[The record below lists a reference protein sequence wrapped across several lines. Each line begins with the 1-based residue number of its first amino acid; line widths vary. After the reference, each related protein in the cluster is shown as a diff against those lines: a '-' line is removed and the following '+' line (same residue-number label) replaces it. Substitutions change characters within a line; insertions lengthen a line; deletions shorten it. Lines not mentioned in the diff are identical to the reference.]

1 MTVICCKVCKSPPN
15 IQEGIDETE
24 PLILHDTNSPTTLPT
39 IYEDDACIRPL
50 NISSSSSDT
59 DRNIPIDQVH
69 ETKNT
74 LLGMAVIAI
83 GTALFCTVGA
93 IVQHHGGSVLQLMLG
108 RYITQNIISWI
119 VWFANPCRTRSSC
132 KHWYGDAPHRINIWV
147 RGFLLFWTV
156 FLWWRGLELVPLGD
170 GEAILFL
177 SPITTVIAARVL
189 LGEPLPSTFFLTLII
204 TISGL
209 TFICQPTFIFGGSA
223 PMMALSWQ
231 GILFLIGTVFA
242 WTGACVLVRTAK
254 KAHWLQLEIVAT
266 TQSIMVWCPLVIA
279 LNQFWIHSDGL
290 SGGDWDFSFRTVI
303 VMVVIGILGFLALML
318 NVIGYQIGDATKVA
332 WMEYL
337 DLVFAFLYQ
346 WLFFGDIPSNW
357 EIIGCCSLLSTCV
370 IHLGEEYYHYVKAK
384 NERKMSFEL
393 IEKPNGRILN
403 DSKVMDLGQ
412 DVNSLH
418 KLLKWVT
425 NRMNILNRSDYIQI
439 NE

>member
-1 MTVICCKVCKSPPN
+1 MQQP
-15 IQEGIDETE
+15 IDETE
-24 PLILHDTNSPTTLPT
+24 PLIHHDSHSLTTLPT
-39 IYEDDACIRPL
+39 IYDDGCIGSL
-50 NISSSSSDT
+50 NISSPSNDDT
-59 DRNIPIDQVH
+59 PTDQVH
-69 ETKNT
+69 ETRNT
-74 LLGMAVIAI
+74 LLGMTVVAI

-108 RYITQNIISWI
+108 RYLTQNIISWI
-119 VWFANPCRTRSSC
+119 VWFGNPCKTRSSC
-132 KHWYGDAPHRINIWV
+132 EHWYGDTPHRINIWV
-147 RGFLLFWTV
+147 RGFLLFCTV

-189 LGEPLPSTFFLTLII
+189 LGEPLPSTFFVTLII

-209 TFICQPTFIFGGSA
+209 IFICQPTFIFGGSE

-346 WLFFGDIPSNW
+346 WLFFGDIPTNW
-357 EIIGCCSLLSTCV
+357 EIIGCCCLLSTCG
-370 IHLGEEYYHYVKAK
+370 IHLGEEYYHYIKAK
-384 NERKMSFEL
+384 NEKKMDEEFLAKAKE
-393 IEKPNGRILN
+393 GRYN
-403 DSKVMDLGQ
+403 ENNPMDVEP
-412 DVNSLH
+412 DVNVRCR
-418 KLLKWVT
+418 LLIWM
-425 NRMNILNRSDYIQI
+425 NRMNILKRSDYIQI

>member
-1 MTVICCKVCKSPPN
+1 MPSCCKVCKSPRWGN
-15 IQEGIDETE
+15 KEVDLDIQETS
-24 PLILHDTNSPTTLPT
+24 PLILEPNNPFDELPQ
-39 IYEDDACIRPL
+39 IPDDLNEEDMLEHLDM
-50 NISSSSSDT
+50 NH
-59 DRNIPIDQVH
+59 IDKAA
-69 ETKNT
+69 EAKKT
-74 LLGMAVIAI
+74 LLGMVIVAI
-83 GTALFCTVGA
+83 GTALFCSVGA
-93 IVQHHGGSVLQLMLG
+93 IVQYHGGSVLQLMLG
-108 RYITQNIISWI
+108 RYITQNIIA
-119 VWFANPCRTRSSC
+119 WFIWLCWKPSSC
-132 KHWYGDAPHRINIWV
+132 DHWYGDSPFKLNIWS
-147 RGFLLFWTV
+147 RGFLLFCTV
-156 FLWWRGLELVPLGD
+156 FCWWRGLELVPLGD

-177 SPITTVIAARVL
+177 SPLVTVIAARLL
-189 LGEPLPSTFFLTLII
+189 LGEKLPSTFFLSLVVTL
-204 TISGL
+204 TGL
-209 TFICQPTFIFGGSA
+209 VFICQPTFIFGGSA

-346 WLFFGDIPSNW
+346 WLFFGDIPTNW
-357 EIIGCCSLLSTCV
+357 EIIGCCCLLSTCG
-370 IHLGEEYYHYVKAK
+370 IHLGEEYYHYIKAK
-384 NERKMSFEL
+384 NEKKMDEEFLAKAKE
-393 IEKPNGRILN
+393 GRYN
-403 DSKVMDLGQ
+403 ENNPMDVEP
-412 DVNSLH
+412 DVNVRCR
-418 KLLKWVT
+418 LLIWM
-425 NRMNILNRSDYIQI
+425 NRMNILKRSDYIQI